1 MIRTKKSRRLEH
13 LKKWL
18 MKYFKEYNVVFYIAG
33 KLEADDFTV
42 DYADC
47 YVDCEWI
54 DEWKEAYLELEAEV
68 YDRYIG
74 RHQCFW
80 ADVHVRNSD
89 YFPHQIKF
97 DSGNMHYNFKHGSI
111 HDVHDDEVDKQEI
124 HNKIFDEVVENYIS
138 YIF

>member
-18 MKYFKEYNVVFYIAG
+18 MTYFKEYRVKFYIAG
-33 KLEADDFTV
+33 ELEASDFTV

-47 YVDCEWI
+47 HVEEWI
-54 DEWKEAYLELEAEV
+54 DDWKDAYLALEAEV
-68 YDRYIG
+68 YDRYVG

-80 ADVHVRNSD
+80 ADVHVCNSD
-89 YFPHQIKF
+89 GFPHQIEF
-97 DSGNMHYNFKHGSI
+97 DTDYMHYDFKHGSI